1 MVSHGCVDRIVARSD
16 CMFVCG
22 TTSKVHVISPVVGG
36 GGFGS
41 QGFTWIV
48 TVPRHV
54 PVKNDVGPDGP
65 VGVLSRPQLASAP
78 ATRIAIACFADLV
91 IPSLLPGA
99 WLPTAMVRRR
109 IGRSADRNP
118 VREQPRSLH
127 VSRPVELDEPR
138 DGSQA

>member
-1 MVSHGCVDRIVARSD
+1 MVSHGCVERIVARSD

-22 TTSKVHVISPVVGG
+22 TTSKVHVISPLVGG

-41 QGFTWIV
+41 PGFTWIV

-65 VGVLSRPQLASAP
+65 VGVGSRPQLTSAE
-78 ATRIAIACFADLV
+78 ATRIAIACFARLG
-91 IPSLLPGA
+91 IPPSLPGP
-99 WLPTAMVRRR
+99 PTARAMVRRR
-109 IGRSADRNP
+109 IGRPADRNP
-118 VREQPRSLH
+118 VREPPPSPH
-127 VSRPVELDEPR
+127 VWRPVELDEPR